1 MHFFMWLG
9 VSPSVSL
16 GGSSIHMSI
25 ICNTTEQGHLSYSE
39 VKVVFGLYGWLF
51 VSCLMWNM
59 YNFIKNQNKQISC

>member
-1 MHFFMWLG
+1 MWLG
-9 VSPSVSL
+9 VSLSVSL

-25 ICNTTEQGHLSYSE
+25 ICNTTEQGPLSYSE

-59 YNFIKNQNKQISC
+59 YNFLKNKQISC